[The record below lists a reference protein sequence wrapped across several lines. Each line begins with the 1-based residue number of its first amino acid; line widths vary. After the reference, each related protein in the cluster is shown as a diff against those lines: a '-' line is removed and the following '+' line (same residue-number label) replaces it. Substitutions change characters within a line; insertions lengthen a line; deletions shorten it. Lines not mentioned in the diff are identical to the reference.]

1 MAAAA
6 KSATKKKP
14 APSNRAAV
22 KATVKKTVA
31 PRTTN
36 SDIQKV
42 VLVSSELGDFLSASQ
57 VSRSEA
63 IKKFWAYIKLQNLQI
78 VAPGSEILF
87 EDECLGAAS
96 NLWTGIRKLNLC
108 GLAAL

>member
-63 IKKFWAYIKLQNLQI
+63 IKKFWAYIKLQNLQ
-78 VAPGSEILF
+78 VLFLFSRNVLSLF
-87 EDECLGAAS
+87 EIFAFSLGKMLIS
-96 NLWTGIRKLNLC
+96 FPVP
-108 GLAAL
+108 

>member
-63 IKKFWAYIKLQNLQI
+63 IKKFWAYIKLQNLQSNEGKDSF
-78 VAPGSEILF
+78 APYIASFSSTGPNAITPDIL
-87 EDECLGAAS
+87 
-96 NLWTGIRKLNLC
+96 K
-108 GLAAL
+108 